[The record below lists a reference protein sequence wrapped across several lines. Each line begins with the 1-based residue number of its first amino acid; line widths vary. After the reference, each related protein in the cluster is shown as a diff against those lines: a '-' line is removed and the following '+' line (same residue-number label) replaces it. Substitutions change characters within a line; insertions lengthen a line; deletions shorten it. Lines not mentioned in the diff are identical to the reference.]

1 MAESLAALQ
10 VSLELQSAQFTA
22 EMQKVNGQ
30 LNRLNKDVRGISAGF
45 TKMGNVLK
53 GAAVLGAFT
62 ALASGMKSLVGGFSS
77 VIDSMDEMSKA
88 SQKIGVAVE
97 TLTSLKFAAEQSG
110 VEFEAL
116 QTGLKKLN
124 QNLSDFDTGTNE
136 AAEALRK
143 MGIAIGDSTEQALGK
158 IADRFA
164 EMPDGVQKTAT
175 AMAIFGKAGAD
186 LVPLLNAGADGIEAL
201 QERAKELGIVF
212 DDITAKQAELFND
225 KMAELKTVFTGI
237 VTQISIGL
245 LPALSATV
253 DAFANSAKVSGDW
266 QKVGKALGITILDV
280 AIATVEATKTL
291 GAMIDNVRTF
301 AQTAAALA
309 KVVSFLPTGD
319 RLGAGKEAIAGI
331 EKIFFGSTKAVETG
345 SDVLLGA
352 LKTARENVLNGVVD
366 FESSLK
372 TGGAGGGAGGGGAGK
387 LGLFDTWVEGLKKA
401 QEEAE
406 LLGPKMKF
414 LTTALGELEAAGQ
427 KGTEQWRVYTEE
439 MKKIEEMASKGSVGA
454 ELTLQIEK
462 MREETAK
469 AAEQMTIL
477 AQKYADFLA
486 QGDTEGALI
495 VAKMMDDLKGKT
507 KETATEMEKLGES
520 ITDAI
525 ASNANNAVNSFID
538 SIGTAKISFGDFA
551 ASVLKDIAKMIV
563 QLLIMK
569 PLMDSIKGF
578 MGFGAKAANGLAFA
592 GGTSLP
598 QGVYTTP
605 HVFKFANGGAFGGSR
620 TGLMGEAGPE
630 AIVPLKR
637 HGAKLG
643 VSSSPVNIT
652 VNNNAGVDVETKATE
667 NADGSKQIDIYIE
680 KKVRD
685 MVNGGGLD
693 RAMRG
698 AYGLSRVG
706 A

>member
-1 MAESLAALQ
+1 
-10 VSLELQSAQFTA
+10 
-22 EMQKVNGQ
+22 
-30 LNRLNKDVRGISAGF
+30 
-45 TKMGNVLK
+45 
-53 GAAVLGAFT
+53 
-62 ALASGMKSLVGGFSS
+62 
-77 VIDSMDEMSKA
+77 
-88 SQKIGVAVE
+88 
-97 TLTSLKFAAEQSG
+97 
-110 VEFEAL
+110 
-116 QTGLKKLN
+116 
-124 QNLSDFDTGTNE
+124 
-136 AAEALRK
+136 
-143 MGIAIGDSTEQALGK
+143 
-158 IADRFA
+158 
-164 EMPDGVQKTAT
+164 MPDGVQKTAL
-175 AMAIFGKAGAD
+175 AMNIFGKAGAD

-291 GAMIDNVRTF
+291 AEMTSQVREFAGAAIS
-301 AQTAAALA
+301 LA
-309 KVVSFLPTGD
+309 KVVGLLPTGD
-319 RLGAGKEAIAGI
+319 KLGSLKDLGASLQGVFDNAT
-331 EKIFFGSTKAVETG
+331 TKTESA
-345 SDVLLGA
+345 SSVLLEA
-352 LKTARENVLNGVVD
+352 LKTARDNIIAGVVD
-366 FESSLK
+366 IQSGIK
-372 TGGAGGGAGGGGAGK
+372 TGGAGGAGGAGGGGAGK
-387 LGLFDTWVEGLKKA
+387 LGLFDTWIEGLKKA
-401 QEEAE
+401 TEEAE

-414 LTTALGELEAAGQ
+414 LTTAVGELEAAGQ
-427 KGTEQWRVYTEE
+427 KGTEQWRVYNEE

-525 ASNANNAVNSFID
+525 ASNASNAVNSFID
-538 SIGTAKISFGDFA
+538 SIGSAKISFGDFA
-551 ASVLKDIAKMIV
+551 GSVLKDIAKMIV